1 MYDVV
6 FNNTT
11 LRLCRRATALGP
23 THLPAEFLGPG
34 GLTHPEQVSLHL
46 VLAYTL
52 SPEFPDQIPGDF
64 RGMNRLLPGL
74 DSQRGTL
81 PLVGARGT
89 VGGGGTKGVD
99 RLDMQVDTMPF
110 TSLKV
115 SQVKNRGKNRGKQVL
130 AQGKILTTSYE
141 LWES

>member
-89 VGGGGTKGVD
+89 VGGGDKGCGQTGHASGHD
-99 RLDMQVDTMPF
+99 ALYLIEGITGEEPREEPRETGPGPGEDSHNQL
-110 TSLKV
+110 
-115 SQVKNRGKNRGKQVL
+115 
-130 AQGKILTTSYE
+130 
-141 LWES
+141 